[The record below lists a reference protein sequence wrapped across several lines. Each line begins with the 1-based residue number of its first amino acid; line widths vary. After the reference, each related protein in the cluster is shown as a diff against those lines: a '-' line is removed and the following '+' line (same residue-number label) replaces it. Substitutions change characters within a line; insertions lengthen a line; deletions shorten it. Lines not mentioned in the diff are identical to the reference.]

1 MLSGEVGFFFIFETW
16 VFSYFLLH
24 FLFLQAFMF
33 KKSSEKTRNSILT
46 SNFKLVLGFN
56 YKCLGAL
63 KEGFVGDWEKVF
75 LGLEIRFFGV

>member
-1 MLSGEVGFFFIFETW
+1 
-16 VFSYFLLH
+16 
-24 FLFLQAFMF
+24 MF